1 MRRRV
6 ARRYNRRRV
15 RHITATLG
23 GFSWRPLTAADAD
36 TAFVVRLRNDPRF
49 ARWFYRRQVT
59 PETHRKFVAAA
70 DERGE
75 INWVVER
82 DDARRPAP
90 VGVAAIYNIDEK
102 NRKAECGRTIF
113 LDPRAF
119 HLNWVV
125 SAHVCF
131 DLLGLNKAY
140 IETLAD
146 NRIIARGVERM
157 GMTREAL
164 LRQHVVDDDDGR
176 PRDVLLYS
184 ILADEWRAIRESTR
198 ARWGTPKFSA
208 AGASA

>member
-1 MRRRV
+1 M
-6 ARRYNRRRV
+6 
-15 RHITATLG
+15 G
-23 GFSWRPLTAADAD
+23 GYRWRPLTASDAD

-49 ARWFYRRQVT
+49 ARWFYRRQIT
-59 PETHRKFVAAA
+59 PELHRKFVAAA

-82 DDARRPAP
+82 DDDHREP

-102 NRKAECGRTIF
+102 NAKAECGRTIF
-113 LDPRAF
+113 LEPRAF

-146 NRIIARGVERM
+146 NRIIARGVARL
-157 GMTREAL
+157 GMTAEAL
-164 LRQHVVDDDDGR
+164 LRQHVIDDDGR
-176 PRDVLLYS
+176 PRDVLLYT
-184 ILADEWRAIRESTR
+184 ILADEWRAIRAATG
-198 ARWGTPKFSA
+198 ARWGTPKFPMDEPA
-208 AGASA
+208 REATA

>member
-1 MRRRV
+1 M
-6 ARRYNRRRV
+6 
-15 RHITATLG
+15 G
-23 GFSWRPLTAADAD
+23 GYRWRPLTASDAD

-49 ARWFYRRQVT
+49 SRWFYRRQIT
-59 PETHRKFVAAA
+59 PELHRKFVAAA

-82 DDARRPAP
+82 DDDHPEP

-102 NRKAECGRTIF
+102 NAKAECGRTIF
-113 LDPRAF
+113 LEPRAF

-146 NRIIARGVERM
+146 NRIIARGVARL
-157 GMTREAL
+157 GMTAEAL
-164 LRQHVVDDDDGR
+164 LRQHVIDDDGR
-176 PRDVLLYS
+176 PRDVLLYT
-184 ILADEWRAIRESTR
+184 ILADEWRAIRAATG
-198 ARWGTPKFSA
+198 ARWGGPTFLTDDHA
-208 AGASA
+208 REATA